1 MRHARVLRAEDAVTL
16 DQLLEIIPRCPRLR
30 AAGLLPYLELAC
42 AEFEINTPKRLAAF
56 LAQLAH
62 ESASFR
68 HFEELATGD
77 AYEGR
82 ADLGNTEPGDGRRFK
97 GRGPIQ
103 LTGRTN
109 YRKAGAALGLD
120 LERNPRRASDADV
133 GFRVAGWFWKSRG
146 LNALAD
152 AGLFDTITKRI
163 NGGYNGKPERDAF
176 HATARRVLGA

>member
-1 MRHARVLRAEDAVTL
+1 MTL
-16 DQLLEIIPRCPRLR
+16 DQLLSIMPRCPRIR
-30 AAGLLPYLELAC
+30 AVGLFPHLEQAC

-62 ESASFR
+62 ESAEFR
-68 HFEELATGD
+68 HFEELASGA

-82 ADLGNTEPGDGRRFK
+82 NDLGNTEPGDGKRYK

-103 LTGRTN
+103 LTGRAN
-109 YRKAGAALGLD
+109 YREYGASLGID

-133 GFRVAGWFWKSRG
+133 GFRVAGAYWRKHG

-152 AGLFDTITKRI
+152 AGAFDRITRRI
-163 NGGYNGKPERDAF
+163 NGGLNGKAQRDAYYER
-176 HATARRVLGA
+176 AIKVLDC